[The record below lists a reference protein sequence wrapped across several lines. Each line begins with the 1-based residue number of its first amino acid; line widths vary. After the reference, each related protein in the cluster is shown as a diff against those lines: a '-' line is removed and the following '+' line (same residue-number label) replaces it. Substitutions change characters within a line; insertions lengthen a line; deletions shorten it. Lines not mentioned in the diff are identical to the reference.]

1 MKITLE
7 TTNKAFTILKEYKG
21 TNPYI
26 ISLKNKIYA
35 YKDGTLNDFHIEYI
49 IKNHDKEP
57 LLINKIIKI
66 SKWYG
71 EKKQMDWECD
81 FLIEKLLVSYYFGET
96 DTHYHCMVKYRQ
108 SVDFQP
114 LFIPKSEILNPLF
127 QEDYLSKEIDFQ
139 KYNEKS
145 GLTLKPHQERSVKF
159 LTTCKK
165 GILSLQMGAGKSLCA
180 IVAALEDKYEKIL
193 VVCPAS
199 LKTNWKNE
207 LIRFVPEEEI
217 TIVEGSKWK
226 ENKWTILNYDIL
238 KNFYTV
244 PKETKKVK
252 EKGFT
257 EDGEIEWKTVEKTV
271 KTNKKEIVAE
281 ALSESQ
287 IFQSKFDLIIIDEAH
302 RLSNKTSNYYQIFED
317 LIKRSNPK
325 GIYELTGTMIKNDTS
340 NLFNLLKLI
349 GAEVTK
355 DWVGYHT
362 KYCSAKQIFRN
373 RKERDYYSKQFIT
386 KCGKTEWKYLTWDE
400 KQQLDDYLAK
410 NCKKIWIM
418 GEPSNLDELRERIK
432 HLYYR
437 ELNEE
442 VLNSVKVEKI
452 LKEYHLTASE
462 YREYNN
468 AWNDYIDNSEEK
480 NVDKLIQ
487 NHKLIEGAV
496 FRQIL
501 ADFMIPKTIKIAEDE
516 IASGNKVIIF
526 CCFDKELYTL
536 QEYFG
541 NRCVIYNGKMTAKT
555 KDKNFKHFKENDDC
569 KVFIG
574 NLQSASVGLNLNEA
588 NAVIFNT
595 FSFVP
600 SDNEQAEFRCLR
612 INQNKDVK
620 IYYQVF
626 SDTYLIRMQEI
637 LQNKNDIIKQVI
649 TEDA

>member
-1 MKITLE
+1 
-7 TTNKAFTILKEYKG
+7 
-21 TNPYI
+21 
-26 ISLKNKIYA
+26 
-35 YKDGTLNDFHIEYI
+35 
-49 IKNHDKEP
+49 
-57 LLINKIIKI
+57 
-66 SKWYG
+66 
-71 EKKQMDWECD
+71 
-81 FLIEKLLVSYYFGET
+81 
-96 DTHYHCMVKYRQ
+96 
-108 SVDFQP
+108 
-114 LFIPKSEILNPLF
+114 
-127 QEDYLSKEIDFQ
+127 
-139 KYNEKS
+139 
-145 GLTLKPHQERSVKF
+145 
-159 LTTCKK
+159 
-165 GILSLQMGAGKSLCA
+165 
-180 IVAALEDKYEKIL
+180 
-193 VVCPAS
+193 
-199 LKTNWKNE
+199 
-207 LIRFVPEEEI
+207 
-217 TIVEGSKWK
+217 
-226 ENKWTILNYDIL
+226 
-238 KNFYTV
+238 
-244 PKETKKVK
+244 
-252 EKGFT
+252 
-257 EDGEIEWKTVEKTV
+257 
-271 KTNKKEIVAE
+271 
-281 ALSESQ
+281 
-287 IFQSKFDLIIIDEAH
+287 
-302 RLSNKTSNYYQIFED
+302 
-317 LIKRSNPK
+317 
-325 GIYELTGTMIKNDTS
+325 MIKNDTS

-468 AWNDYIDNSEEK
+468 AWNEYIKNSEEK
-480 NVDKLIQ
+480 NIDKLIQ

-516 IASGNKVIIF
+516 IANGNKVIIF

-588 NAVIFNT
+588 NAVIFNNVD
-595 FSFVP
+595 FVP
-600 SDNEQAEFRCLR
+600 AINNQAEFRILR
-612 INQNKDVK
+612 IGKTEDAR
-620 IYYQVF
+620 IYYQKF
-626 SDTYLIRMQEI
+626 NDTYQDRLFEI
-637 LQNKNDIIKQVI
+637 LNVKTATADAVI
-649 TEDA
+649 VTEDNK